1 MFDMQENLLRLEIPA
16 SRIKRLYQ
24 AMGLVQLAIPGFPT
38 QGVGAYMVAFSQD
51 QEQGCRV
58 AVALHLKETARLVFY
73 LNEAGDVPADQ
84 VEDVLEDG
92 VIFVESMGFLL
103 NDLEFHVLSVEERE
117 KLWNSLPLR
126 QGIIVP
132 SPSVEAENKA
142 SGEEKPPLQ
151 HIPAHIE
158 ERRQRL
164 IENIGR
170 IMGSL

>member
-1 MFDMQENLLRLEIPA
+1 MFDMQENLLRLDIPA
-16 SRIKRLYQ
+16 GRIKRLYQ

-51 QEQGCRV
+51 QGQGCRV

-73 LNEAGDVPADQ
+73 LNEAGDVPAEKL
-84 VEDVLEDG
+84 EDVLEDG

-103 NDLEFHVLSVEERE
+103 NDLEFQALSAEERE
-117 KLWNSLPLR
+117 KLWNSLPLA
-126 QGIIVP
+126 QGIVASAP
-132 SPSVEAENKA
+132 SAEPEKTATWEEA
-142 SGEEKPPLQ
+142 PPLQ
-151 HIPAHIE
+151 RIPAHIE